1 MESIGWVVAAAA
13 VVAAIVLAQ
22 RAAQAWARLAA
33 AEGRVAAEV
42 EQRVAQALLEAREA
56 ADARRDELEAEVRAQ
71 RTELTGRT
79 ARLEAREESLDRR
92 DASQT
97 EREEILLARRA
108 ELDGRLG
115 ELVVMGER
123 YESEL
128 ARLAGLTAEEARA
141 EAIETALE
149 AERPRIAAEV
159 QRIESEARRD
169 ANHRARD
176 VVVDAIQRT
185 ANELVNEVAVSVVP
199 LPSDEVKGRII
210 GREGR
215 NVRTFE
221 QVTGVD
227 VVIDDTPEV
236 VVLSSF
242 DPLRR
247 EVARAALEALIVD
260 GRIHPARIEE
270 VVERARRDLD
280 ERLQEEAE
288 AALVAT
294 GVGGMSRD
302 LMHLL
307 GQLRFRTSYS
317 QNVLAHSIETGKLA
331 GLMAEELGLD
341 AALARRAGLLH
352 DIGKAADAADDQPH
366 AQVGADLAAAH
377 GESAAVCAAIASHHG
392 ESEAG
397 SPEAQLVAAADA
409 LSAGRPGARRD
420 NLADY
425 LRRLERLEE
434 LAVGFEG
441 VERAYAIQAGR
452 EVRVLVRP
460 EQVGEG
466 ATQQLAGDLAR
477 RIETDLEYP
486 GQVKVTVIR
495 EQRATDYAR

>member
-1 MESIGWVVAAAA
+1 MIRKYLGDISLTILLFLFSFASNLGYSSHLHNPFLALVSPETTESRGD
-13 VVAAIVLAQ
+13 
-22 RAAQAWARLAA
+22 AWGFNLVYT
-33 AEGRVAAEV
+33 GSFAAEV
-42 EQRVAQALLEAREA
+42 EK
-56 ADARRDELEAEVRAQ
+56 
-71 RTELTGRT
+71 
-79 ARLEAREESLDRR
+79 S
-92 DASQT
+92 SQ
-97 EREEILLARRA
+97 
-108 ELDGRLG
+108 
-115 ELVVMGER
+115 
-123 YESEL
+123 
-128 ARLAGLTAEEARA
+128 GLTRA
-141 EAIETALE
+141 SIGLN
-149 AERPRIAAEV
+149 PY
-159 QRIESEARRD
+159 QFSWPLKPGESISSPEC
-169 ANHRARD
+169 
-176 VVVDAIQRT
+176 
-185 ANELVNEVAVSVVP
+185 VSVYSP
-199 LPSDEVKGRII
+199 G
-210 GREGR
+210 
-215 NVRTFE
+215 
-221 QVTGVD
+221 
-227 VVIDDTPEV
+227 
-236 VVLSSF
+236 
-242 DPLRR
+242 
-247 EVARAALEALIVD
+247 
-260 GRIHPARIEE
+260 
-270 VVERARRDLD
+270 
-280 ERLQEEAE
+280 
-288 AALVAT
+288 